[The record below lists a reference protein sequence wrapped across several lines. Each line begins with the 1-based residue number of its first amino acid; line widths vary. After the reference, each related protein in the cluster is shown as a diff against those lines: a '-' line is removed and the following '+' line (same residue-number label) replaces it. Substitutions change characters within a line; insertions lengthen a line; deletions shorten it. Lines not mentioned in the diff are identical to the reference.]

1 MVKNPLRKRIFRE
14 LRSEAG
20 KYIVIFLLLA
30 MTIALVSGFLV
41 ADGSMLIA
49 YNESFE
55 KYNVEYGNFRVEKK
69 LNKAQKKYIS
79 KVGISLYDNVYVE
92 EPFDNGTTLR
102 IFQTRQQ
109 VNTPC
114 LMSGSLPIGTDQIA
128 IDRMYADNN
137 GLTVGDILTSNG

>member
-102 IFQTRQQ
+102 IFQTR
-109 VNTPC
+109 
-114 LMSGSLPIGTDQIA
+114 
-128 IDRMYADNN
+128 
-137 GLTVGDILTSNG
+137 